1 MRATFTPEQEQL
13 SEVAVDMGA
22 EGLAAARRLADGHD
36 RDAEPTTSLFAG
48 FAGLGVPESVG
59 GEGGGLV
66 DLSVVVE
73 ALGRTVTPTT
83 WVAHAVATQLALGAG
98 LDVAAAASGA
108 ERLVVADAAA
118 SELLVA
124 DGATGVVAGVC
135 DGVGAVHAV
144 VADRDG
150 RAAITTVTDSTARP
164 GLDVT
169 RPTGDLTVECDR
181 SASEVGFGRER
192 AAVVVAA
199 DLCGVGRGALHHAAA
214 YAAQREQFGQPIGK
228 FQGVA
233 HQLADALAYVDA
245 AWALTVYAAW
255 ALDADAPD
263 AVDAAHAAKAQA
275 GSAAVHAAE
284 RALQVHGG
292 IGMTWEA
299 ESHLFLRRA
308 IAADSWMGGRSS
320 HRRALGRS
328 ILGVAS

>member
-1 MRATFTPEQEQL
+1 MRATFTSEQEQL
-13 SEVAVDMGA
+13 CEVATGMGA
-22 EGLAAARRLADGHD
+22 DGLGAARRLADGKG
-36 RDAEPTTSLFAG
+36 RDAEPTSSLLAG
-48 FAGLGVPESVG
+48 FAGLGVPESAG

-66 DLSVVVE
+66 DLAVVVE
-73 ALGRTVTPTT
+73 ALGRTVTPTP

-98 LDVAAAASGA
+98 LDVSAAASGA
-108 ERLVVADAAA
+108 E
-118 SELLVA
+118 LLVA
-124 DGATGVVAGVC
+124 ADATSADLAIAADAVGVVGGVC
-135 DGVGAVHAV
+135 DGADAGHAV
-144 VADRDG
+144 VFDRLH
-150 RAAITTVTDSTARP
+150 ATIATVTSSTARP

-169 RPTGDLTVECDR
+169 RPFADLTVECTRPVSDIG
-181 SASEVGFGRER
+181 SGRER

-199 DLCGVGRGALHHAAA
+199 DLCGVGRGALHHAAG

-255 ALDADAPD
+255 ALDADSPD
-263 AVDAAHAAKAQA
+263 AANAAHAAKARA

-299 ESHLFLRRA
+299 DSHLFLRRA
-308 IAADSWMGGRSS
+308 IAADSWMGGRSA
-320 HRRALGRS
+320 HRRALGRA
-328 ILGVAS
+328 ILGAAS